1 MFEPIRKS
9 LKGRASVLRWLQVAA
24 VASLF
29 IQGVWAQPGPG
40 FNTTVPSQIMDQ
52 FRNNRTQW
60 TTHVWVYANTLF
72 GILAVI
78 EFAWSAAVMLLEKTD
93 FQTWTSAL
101 IRKLMW
107 IGAFYALLLNGQTWI
122 PAIIDSFTQI
132 GQNAAGLGALSPSGV
147 FMQGLSLAGALM
159 DGASTSAFF
168 TNPGTSLALA
178 FAALLI
184 VISFT
189 IIAINFIVTLVESY
203 LVVSVGFIFLGF
215 GGSRWT
221 APYTERYIGLA
232 VSIGIKIVL
241 LYCLISAGFNL
252 SLGWL
257 NEAQAIG
264 DAARP
269 VMVAFDVMGGALIF
283 MMCCWQIPKLFAA
296 VLGGSPALTGG
307 DLVAT
312 AAVVGGAALAVGGA
326 AVAGAG
332 ALAGGGGSAAAGT
345 GSAASAGGAG
355 SSTTTAVASVGSV
368 GAGSSAGGG
377 SVPPPSSPSPGP
389 TTNGGGSSR
398 RQPDPPSNGSG
409 DAISA
414 VDPLIARSQPRNAA
428 TRGENAPSGSI
439 ATSAPRSVSSAL
451 SSIGGEP
458 LVGSG
463 FETQSAQG
471 GFAPALVSA
480 SDGGSS
486 PELLRSSP
494 STTRAAAG
502 DDSVA
507 SGPVGVGSPSDPTS
521 PGSSGVVS
529 DVASVGSS
537 TGPASPQPPAMVKG
551 RSALTRAA
559 DQVRGFRRR
568 LGSLPSDAA
577 PHATPPRI
585 PIEHEE

>member
-1 MFEPIRKS
+1 VFEQIRKS

-24 VASLF
+24 LASLF
-29 IQGVWAQPGPG
+29 IQGAWAQPGPG

-52 FRNNRTQW
+52 FRNQRTLW
-60 TTHVWVYANTLF
+60 TTNIWVYANTLF

-78 EFAWSAAVMLLEKTD
+78 EFAWSAAVMLLEKSD
-93 FQTWTSAL
+93 LQSWTSAL
-101 IRKLMW
+101 IRRLMW

-132 GQNAAGLGALSPSGV
+132 GQSAAGLGALSPSGV
-147 FMQGLSLAGALM
+147 FIQGLSIAGSLLE
-159 DGASTSAFF
+159 GASTSAFF
-168 TNPGTSLALA
+168 TNTGTSLALA

-184 VISFT
+184 VVSYTLIT
-189 IIAINFIVTLVESY
+189 INFIVTLVESY

-241 LYCLISAGFNL
+241 LYCLISAGL
-252 SLGWL
+252 SLSNGWL
-257 NEAQAIG
+257 DEAQVISAS
-264 DAARP
+264 ARP
-269 VMVAFDVMGGALIF
+269 VMTAFDVMGGSLIF

-296 VLGGSPALTGG
+296 VIGGAPALTGG

-312 AAVVGGAALAVGGA
+312 AAVVGSAALAVGGA

-332 ALAGGGGSAAAGT
+332 ALAGGGGGAAAGT

-377 SVPPPSSPSPGP
+377 SVPPPSSPSPSP
-389 TTNGGGSSR
+389 TANGGGSR

-409 DAISA
+409 DAGSA
-414 VDPLIARSQPRNAA
+414 LDPPIARSQPRN
-428 TRGENAPSGSI
+428 GN
-439 ATSAPRSVSSAL
+439 PRSENVSSASPATQAPPPGSLAL

-458 LVGSG
+458 LAGSG
-463 FETQSAQG
+463 FETQPVQR
-471 GFAPALVSA
+471 GFAPVSVNA
-480 SDGGSS
+480 SDGAATRERDPSS
-486 PELLRSSP
+486 PLIRGSGTSRDP
-494 STTRAAAG
+494 
-502 DDSVA
+502 VA
-507 SGPVGVGSPSDPTS
+507 SGSVEGAAPPNSAS

-537 TGPASPQPPAMVKG
+537 TGPASPQPPSTAKG
-551 RSALTRAA
+551 QSALTRAA